1 MRFLSKLQYKQVSSG
16 DSSSELDEDETKGF
30 LDGKHKEATFSAPS
44 SRRTLILVTIANAI
58 ILAITTTL
66 FSIWFYKSNIALN
79 APYRATAPYSPVH
92 SLFDLSPTL
101 KKINGAFYPRKAGN
115 SIAREQ
121 PNPVADAQW
130 DEWELTRVYPVSA
143 DVIRKMGKDPE
154 TVAKLEDSVWGLGDD
169 KYATIFDVYH
179 QVHCLNSLRH
189 IAYGGY
195 CEYFLF
201 CFGSESGYREE
212 ERC

>member
-1 MRFLSKLQYKQVSSG
+1 MSFLSKLQYKRVESQN
-16 DSSSELDEDETKGF
+16 SSSDLDEDERKGF
-30 LDGKHKEATFSAPS
+30 LDGTHKEVPFTPPS
-44 SRRTLILVTIANAI
+44 SRRMLILVTIINAI
-58 ILAITTTL
+58 ILLITTSL
-66 FSIWFYKSNIALN
+66 FSIWFYKSNIVLN

-101 KKINGAFYPRKAGN
+101 KKINGAFYPRRTGN

-121 PNPVADAQW
+121 PNPIADAQW

-143 DVIRKMGKDPE
+143 DVIRKMGKNPE

-189 IAYGGY
+189 IAYGEY
-195 CEYFLF
+195 CEYSLS
-201 CFGSESGYREE
+201 CCGLELG
-212 ERC
+212 C